1 MHNHNVYEVVFDNGD
16 VVKADAE
23 HLWNVN
29 STNWTAGSR
38 NLTTEQ
44 LIPYLSHSNK
54 PYIEF
59 TKPLDLQEQQLPIDP
74 YLLGVWLGD
83 GSSKGATITCH
94 KDDLNVYKEFIKVGN
109 VWTDSR
115 NDNVVYFTAP
125 CGQTALK
132 QMNLYGNKH
141 IPTSYLLGS
150 FEQRLNLLRGLMD
163 TDGSTSKQGSCEFYQ
178 KNEELIDQ
186 VRTLLSTLGIK
197 SRKRYR
203 LINGI
208 RYWTVSFNTS
218 LVVFNLPRKKSLQQC
233 KNHKKNNRIYIT
245 RIRKIDTV
253 PVRCLQV
260 DNADHLFLCG
270 TTLVPTHNT
279 TTIAGM
285 ILHYVLF
292 NENYNVAILAH
303 KLQQAREILSR
314 IQLAY
319 EHLPKWLQQGIV
331 EWNKGNIE
339 LENGSKILASATSSS
354 AIRGGSYNLIYL
366 DEFAFVS
373 NNLQEVFFASV
384 YPTISSGNTSKV
396 LITSTP
402 NGLNMF
408 YKIWIDSEEGRN
420 SYKRIDVHWSD
431 VPGRDERWKLETI
444 RNTSEEQFRQEFEC
458 EFIGSSNTLINGSKL
473 RTLVIKSPVKTSPN
487 IKFYADPRPNR
498 VYVMTVDTAR
508 GVGGDYSAFVV
519 FDITEIPYRTCCV
532 YRNNLISPLLYPNI
546 IRSIATAYNS
556 ATVLVE
562 SNDIGQQVADILH
575 YELEYEGVLVTTN
588 KGRSGQAI
596 SGGFSRTAHYGV
608 RTTKSIKKIGCANL
622 KTLIE
627 SDKLIVEDYDM
638 IYELSRFILNG
649 TSYEAEDGNDDTV
662 MCLVMFG
669 WLIQQPYIREMSN
682 TDVRRNLLDEN
693 MRILEEEALPIG
705 FIDNGIPQD
714 PNEVVT
720 LHQDSFEK
728 WMRE

>member
-1 MHNHNVYEVVFDNGD
+1 
-16 VVKADAE
+16 
-23 HLWNVN
+23 
-29 STNWTAGSR
+29 
-38 NLTTEQ
+38 
-44 LIPYLSHSNK
+44 
-54 PYIEF
+54 
-59 TKPLDLQEQQLPIDP
+59 
-74 YLLGVWLGD
+74 
-83 GSSKGATITCH
+83 
-94 KDDLNVYKEFIKVGN
+94 
-109 VWTDSR
+109 
-115 NDNVVYFTAP
+115 
-125 CGQTALK
+125 
-132 QMNLYGNKH
+132 
-141 IPTSYLLGS
+141 
-150 FEQRLNLLRGLMD
+150 
-163 TDGSTSKQGSCEFYQ
+163 
-178 KNEELIDQ
+178 
-186 VRTLLSTLGIK
+186 
-197 SRKRYR
+197 
-203 LINGI
+203 
-208 RYWTVSFNTS
+208 
-218 LVVFNLPRKKSLQQC
+218 
-233 KNHKKNNRIYIT
+233 
-245 RIRKIDTV
+245 
-253 PVRCLQV
+253 
-260 DNADHLFLCG
+260 
-270 TTLVPTHNT
+270 
-279 TTIAGM
+279 
-285 ILHYVLF
+285 
-292 NENYNVAILAH
+292 
-303 KLQQAREILSR
+303 
-314 IQLAY
+314 
-319 EHLPKWLQQGIV
+319 
-331 EWNKGNIE
+331 
-339 LENGSKILASATSSS
+339 
-354 AIRGGSYNLIYL
+354 
-366 DEFAFVS
+366 
-373 NNLQEVFFASV
+373 
-384 YPTISSGNTSKV
+384 
-396 LITSTP
+396 
-402 NGLNMF
+402 MF
-408 YKIWIDSEEGRN
+408 YKTKNLLINTPDGFKKFEGVQVVKKFGRITLSLYNGQNLKCSPNHQLLTTNGWKHAFLLTPSDTLVGKNFTSRIFHVEFEEGTFKYFDIVGVEN
-420 SYKRIDVHWSD
+420 Q
-431 VPGRDERWKLETI
+431 
-444 RNTSEEQFRQEFEC
+444 QFFSNDIVSHNC